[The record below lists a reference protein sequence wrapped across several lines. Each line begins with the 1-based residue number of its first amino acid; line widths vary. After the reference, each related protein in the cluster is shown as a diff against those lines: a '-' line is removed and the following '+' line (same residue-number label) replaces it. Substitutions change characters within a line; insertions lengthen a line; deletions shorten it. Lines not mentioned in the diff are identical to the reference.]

1 MRAWTVRAALLV
13 MVAVAGGCRSSA
25 RTAPAGRENM
35 KEDLAWPAPP
45 ARPRIRFVRWM
56 SRPADLGVERSFWR
70 RVADFFAGADEEWLV
85 RPTGVAADDDRV
97 YVADP
102 GGPALWILDPA
113 AGRAR
118 RVREA
123 TGGALASPVA
133 VAIGP
138 RGLVFVADSE
148 RAEVLV
154 YDAEGAPSGTI
165 AHAGLRRPAGL
176 AYDAVR
182 DRLYVADS
190 AAHRIA
196 VFASDGRPLG
206 TLGRRGTGPGEFNFP
221 THLALDRAGR
231 LLVTDSLNFRL
242 QVLDAEGGFQGS
254 FGLHGDSSGEFASP
268 KGVALDSAGHVY
280 VVEALFDAVQIFD
293 RSGRYLLGFGER
305 GVAPGHFWLPGGI
318 SIDGRD
324 RIYVADSYNRRIQV
338 FEYLRGEGD
347 E

>member
-1 MRAWTVRAALLV
+1 
-13 MVAVAGGCRSSA
+13 
-25 RTAPAGRENM
+25 
-35 KEDLAWPAPP
+35 
-45 ARPRIRFVRWM
+45 M
-56 SRPADLGVERSFWR
+56 SRPADVGVKRSLWR
-70 RVADFFAGADEEWLV
+70 RVADFVAGADEEWLV
-85 RPTGVAADDDRV
+85 RPTGVAADGQRV

-102 GGPALWILDPA
+102 GARALWILDPA
-113 AGRAR
+113 AGEVR

-148 RAEVLV
+148 RAEVLA
-154 YDAEGAPSGTI
+154 YDAGGAPAGT
-165 AHAGLRRPAGL
+165 AARAGLRRPAGL
-176 AYDAVR
+176 AYDAAR

-221 THLALDRAGR
+221 THLALDREGR

-242 QVLDAEGGFQGS
+242 QALDAEGAFQRS
-254 FGLHGDSSGEFASP
+254 FGLHGDASGEFASP

-293 RSGRYLLGFGER
+293 RSGRYLLAFGER
-305 GVAPGHFWLPGGI
+305 GTAPGQFSLPGGV
-318 SIDGRD
+318 SIDGKD
-324 RIYVADSYNRRIQV
+324 RIYVADSYNQRIQV
-338 FEYLRGEGD
+338 FQYLRGAGD